1 VEKKLKILIISQYF
15 WPEQFRIN
23 DIAKDWTARGYN
35 VDVLTAL
42 PNYPT
47 GKIFEEFKKNK
58 ENYNEYYGAKIIRI
72 PALPRGSGSKLRLL
86 INYLSFFLF
95 SSFYLIFKINKKYD
109 IIFTFAISPVSTGL
123 ISNLFSYFSNSKT
136 VIWVLDLWPDVLKE
150 TGIIKN
156 NFLYEIFK
164 KIISSIYRNSDLIF
178 TQSKLIKKEIEGY
191 SNLADPLILPSWP
204 EKVIKQG
211 SAYSNLINRDKNCL
225 TIMFTGA
232 IGEYQNLKNVIKVVK
247 KFKLEE
253 CRLIIVGEGREKLN
267 LINYTIKEKTKN
279 IFFYPYVSFNNL
291 TKFTNHA
298 DIFLISLKPGKVSSY
313 SVPGKLYTY
322 LSAKKPLLGYLQ
334 GETKEIIEENN
345 YGIVADPN
353 NSNDLKKK
361 IKICIDLKKN
371 NKLRETFNYTI
382 NNKELLKKNCLNF
395 LNKNLKNITNDAEL
409 KVFQSFDNFQYN
421 KNFIISGLNL
431 AFISFLLKKKIKLV
445 KEMYHWPDGIFSKFL
460 NSNIK
465 KVSGR
470 RLVSTLKVPNF
481 IKKIH
486 VIGSISKNGIK
497 FLENYFKLPIVHT
510 DLPFADIAKL
520 QNVVK
525 NIILDTEHFIFL
537 TLPTPK
543 QEQVALELGKY
554 NKSYKIFCIGGA
566 INMLCGD
573 EKSVPYPLES
583 YFEFLWRL
591 RFDTKRRL
599 IRVLDSILNYFFLGI
614 ILRKASKIKVR
625 FFF

>member
-1 VEKKLKILIISQYF
+1 MEKKLKILIISQYF

-23 DIAKDWTARGYN
+23 DITKDWAARGYN

-58 ENYNEYYGAKIIRI
+58 KNYNEYYGAKIIRI
-72 PALPRGSGSKLRLL
+72 PAFPRGSGSKIRLS

-95 SSFYLIFKINKKYD
+95 SLFYLIFKINKKYD
-109 IIFTFAISPVSTGL
+109 IIFTFAISPVSIGL
-123 ISNLFSYFSNSKT
+123 ISNLFSFFSNSKT

-156 NFLYEIFK
+156 KFLYDILK
-164 KIISSIYRNSDLIF
+164 KTISSIYANSDLIF
-178 TQSKLIKKEIEGY
+178 THSKSIKKEIERY
-191 SNLADPLILPSWP
+191 NNLAYPIILHSWP
-204 EKVIKQG
+204 EKVIQHNT
-211 SAYSNLINRDKNCL
+211 YSNLINRDKNCL

-232 IGEYQNLKNVIKVVK
+232 IGEYQNLENVIKTVK

-253 CRLIIVGEGREKLN
+253 CRLFIVGEGREKLN
-267 LINYTIKEKTKN
+267 LVNYTIKEKAKN
-279 IFFYPYVSFNNL
+279 IFFLPYVSFNNL
-291 TKFTNHA
+291 VKFTNHA
-298 DIFLISLKPGKVSSY
+298 DIFLVSLKPGKVGSY

-322 LSAKKPLLGYLQ
+322 LYAKKPVLGYIQ

-345 YGIVADPN
+345 YGMVADPN

-361 IKICIDLKKN
+361 IRLFIDLKKN
-371 NKLRETFNYTI
+371 KKLRKTFNYTV
-382 NNKELLKKNCLNF
+382 NNKELSKKNCLNL
-395 LNKNLKNITNDAEL
+395 LNKNLQNIINDCEL
-409 KVFQSFDNFQYN
+409 KLVQSFDNFQYN
-421 KNFIISGLNL
+421 QNFILSGLNL
-431 AFISFLLKKKIKLV
+431 AFIGFLLRKKIKLV
-445 KEMYHWPDGIFSKFL
+445 KELYNWPDGIFSKLINF
-460 NSNIK
+460 NIK
-465 KVSGR
+465 KIPGKTLISN
-470 RLVSTLKVPNF
+470 LKVPNS

-486 VIGSISKNGIK
+486 VIGSLSKNGLN
-497 FLENYFKLPIVHT
+497 FLENHFKLPIIHT
-510 DLPFADIAKL
+510 DLPYADIQIL
-520 QNVVK
+520 RNIVK

-543 QEQVALELGKY
+543 QEQVALELRKY

-566 INMLCGD
+566 INMLSGD
-573 EKSVPYPLES
+573 ERSAPILLAN

-591 RFDTKRRL
+591 RFDTKRRFARL
-599 IRVLDSILNYFFLGI
+599 LNSLFNYLFFGI
-614 ILRKASKIKVR
+614 ILRKVSKIKVK